1 MRCNGSI
8 IFYQLYFFR
17 FFAVPPTIKAVNQ
30 LVGAPV
36 EREVTLECI
45 VEVYPK
51 PLNGWYR
58 NEGTFEH
65 ILNYY
70 LTFCWLNNI
79 LIVMLLIF
87 FYFFAGNIK
96 LHNGNKYNISE
107 AMINLYMWHLNLT
120 IRHLTKADFGAYSCS
135 SVNALGKS
143 ETRIRLQGNETR

>member
-1 MRCNGSI
+1 M
-8 IFYQLYFFR
+8 
-17 FFAVPPTIKAVNQ
+17 
-30 LVGAPV
+30 

-58 NEGTFEH
+58 NEGTIEH
-65 ILNYY
+65 ILS
-70 LTFCWLNNI
+70 LIKAFLII
-79 LIVMLLIF
+79 LIYIIILLLL
-87 FYFFAGNIK
+87 FYFFAGNVK

>member
-1 MRCNGSI
+1 M
-8 IFYQLYFFR
+8 
-17 FFAVPPTIKAVNQ
+17 
-30 LVGAPV
+30 
-36 EREVTLECI
+36 
-45 VEVYPK
+45 
-51 PLNGWYR
+51 
-58 NEGTFEH
+58 
-65 ILNYY
+65 
-70 LTFCWLNNI
+70 WL
-79 LIVMLLIF
+79 LL